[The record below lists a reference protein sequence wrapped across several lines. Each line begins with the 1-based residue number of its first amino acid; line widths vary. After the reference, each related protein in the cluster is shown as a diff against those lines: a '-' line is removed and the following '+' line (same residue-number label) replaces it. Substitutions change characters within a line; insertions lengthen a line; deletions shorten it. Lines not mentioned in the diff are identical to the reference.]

1 MADLSFISNAHP
13 NYIEG
18 LYQQYKQTPDSL
30 DGSWAQFFAGF
41 EYAANGNNGS
51 TTHAAAAPNIALSS
65 KEFQVFALI
74 NAYRERAHFLSDTNP
89 IRHRKDRNAQLALA
103 NFGLTDADLQTPF
116 VAANELGL
124 GTATLQQIIDKLT
137 DIYLGHI
144 GFEFMY
150 IQHVEM
156 REWLRRRIETHSSKN
171 YGLTPN
177 KKQRILDKLNEGV
190 GFEQFLDAK
199 FTSTKRFSLEGG
211 DTTIPA
217 LDALINRSAIFGT
230 QEVTIGMAHRGRL
243 NVLCNILGK
252 TYKQVLGEFEGKF
265 APDEDQ
271 KTSDVKVVMGSGDV
285 KYHLGFSSQITT
297 PEGNDV
303 YLRLLPNP
311 SHLECAAPVVQGYTR
326 AKIDLTYGGDVNK
339 VLPITIHGDAAIAGQ
354 GVVYETLQMSGLE
367 GYATGGTVHFIIN
380 NQIGFTTVFE
390 DARTGNYC
398 TSLAAM
404 TNSPV
409 LHINGNDPEAVVWAM
424 EFAADYRQ
432 TFHNDIFIDMV
443 CYRKWGHNEGE
454 DAGYTNLRIFKE
466 VLVNYKDIKDYYEK
480 ENPRDLYAARL
491 IAEKVITPESLEAMK
506 SVFREHLQHDLDDV
520 KQDILGYT
528 RQPIE
533 KAWRELKR
541 GTFTEA
547 DFENSPKTAVEK
559 AVIEKILTHLNRKPD
574 NFNVYDK
581 VDRLLKGLTK
591 SIEADKLDWGTCEL
605 LAYGS
610 LLLEG
615 YDVRMSGQDVKRG
628 TFSHRQSVFFD
639 TKEELEYNRISDIAA
654 DQGQFRI
661 FNSLL
666 SEFAVMGFEYGYS
679 LATPNS
685 LVVWEGQFGDFFN
698 GAQTIVDQFI
708 VAGETKWKRQSGLVL
723 LLPHGMEGQGPEHSS
738 GRMERF
744 LQQCA
749 EWNITIAN
757 ASTPANMFHL
767 LRRQLHRNFR
777 KPLVVFTPKS
787 LLRDDA
793 CTSPVADFTTGGFQE
808 VLDDVL
814 FMGDRIKNAKNV
826 KRLILCS
833 GKVYYDLLKQR
844 TELGKTDVALV
855 RVEQLYPF
863 PQTQIDAILA
873 KYKQAK
879 LVWVQE
885 EAENMGAARHLL
897 ATFRPDLH
905 VIARPAAAA
914 PAVGFMAVH
923 KTQQADLMAAAFAY

>member
-1 MADLSFISNAHP
+1 MADLSFITNAHP

-18 LYQQYKQTPDSL
+18 LYAQYKQDPNSV
-30 DGSWAQFFAGF
+30 DGSWAMFFAGF
-41 EYAANGNNGS
+41 EYAGESSGE
-51 TTHAAAAPNIALSS
+51 AAANTGANFAISP
-65 KEFQVFALI
+65 KEFSVFRLI
-74 NAYRERAHFLSDTNP
+74 NEYRERAHFLSNTNP
-89 IRHRKDRNAQLALA
+89 IRHRKDRHAQLAIEC
-103 NFGLTDADLQTPF
+103 FGLTEADLQTSF
-116 VAANELGL
+116 VAGNELGL
-124 GTATLQQIIDKLT
+124 GTATLQQILDKLQ

-144 GFEFMY
+144 GFEYMY
-150 IQHVEM
+150 IQNVEM
-156 REWLRRRIETHSSKN
+156 RNWIRRRIETHSSKN
-171 YGLTPN
+171 YGLNTT
-177 KKQRILDKLNEGV
+177 KKLRILDKLNEGV

-199 FTSTKRFSLEGG
+199 FSSTKRFSLEGG

-217 LDALINRSAIFGT
+217 LDALINRSAVFGVE
-230 QEVTIGMAHRGRL
+230 EVTIGMAHRGRL

-252 TYKQVLGEFEGKF
+252 TYQQVLGEFEGKF

-271 KTSDVKVVMGSGDV
+271 NDNDMKVVMGSGDV
-285 KYHLGFSSQITT
+285 KYHLGFSSQVTT
-297 PEGNDV
+297 PEGNEI
-303 YLRLLPNP
+303 YLKLLPNP
-311 SHLECAAPVVQGYTR
+311 SHLECAASVVQGYTR
-326 AKIDLTYGGDVNK
+326 AKIDLTYNGDANK
-339 VLPITIHGDAAIAGQ
+339 VLPITLHGDAAIAGQ
-354 GVVYETLQMSGLE
+354 GVVYETLQMAGLE
-367 GYATGGTVHFIIN
+367 GYTTGGTVHFIIN

-390 DARTGNYC
+390 DARTGSYC

-404 TNSPV
+404 TDSPV
-409 LHINGNDPEAVVWAM
+409 LHVNGNDPEAVVWAM

-491 IAEKVITPESLEAMK
+491 IAENVITSEKLEAMK

-520 KQDILGYT
+520 KQDILVYT
-528 RQPIE
+528 HQPTE
-533 KAWRELKR
+533 QAWRELKR
-541 GTFTEA
+541 SNFTA
-547 DFENSPKTAVEK
+547 SDFDKSPATAIDK
-559 AVIEKILTHLNRKPD
+559 AIVEKILTHINRKPD
-574 NFNVYDK
+574 NFNVYEK

-591 SIEADKLDWGTCEL
+591 SIENDKLDWGTSEM

-615 YDVRMSGQDVKRG
+615 FDVRMSGQDVKRG

-639 TKEELEYNRISDIAA
+639 TQDELEYNRISDLAA
-654 DQGQFRI
+654 EQGQFRI

-787 LLRDDA
+787 LLRA
-793 CTSPVADFTTGGFQE
+793 EVCTSSVTDFTTGGFQE
-808 VLDDVL
+808 VIDDADVNP
-814 FMGDRIKNAKNV
+814 KEV

-833 GKVYYDLLKQR
+833 GKVYYDLLKKR

-855 RVEQLYPF
+855 RLEQLYPF
-863 PQTQIDAILA
+863 PESQVEAILA
-873 KYKQAK
+873 KYKKAK

-885 EAENMGAARHLL
+885 EAENMGAARHLI
-897 ATFRPDLH
+897 ACFRRDLH
-905 VIARPAAAA
+905 IIARPTAAA

-923 KTQQADLMAAAFAY
+923 KAQDAALMDEAFNY

>member
-1 MADLSFISNAHP
+1 MANLSFITNAHP

-18 LYQQYKQTPDSL
+18 LYQQFKQDSSLL

-41 EYAANGNNGS
+41 EYAADAAGTATNGAA
-51 TTHAAAAPNIALSS
+51 TTQTFAFSD
-65 KEFQVFALI
+65 KEFKVLNLI
-74 NAYRERAHFLSDTNP
+74 NGYRERGHFLSDTNP
-89 IRHRKDRNAQLALA
+89 IRHRKDRHAKLALED
-103 NFGLTDADLQTPF
+103 FGLSTNDLNTPF
-116 VAANELGL
+116 LAGNELGL
-124 GTATLQQIIDKLT
+124 GTATLQQIVDRLN
-137 DIYLGHI
+137 DIYTGHI
-144 GFEFMY
+144 AFEYMY
-150 IQHVEM
+150 IVNDDM
-156 REWLRRRIETHSSKN
+156 REWVRRRIEAHSSKN
-171 YGLTPN
+171 YSLTDV
-177 KKQRILDKLNEGV
+177 KKRRILDKLNEGV

-217 LDALINRSAIFGT
+217 IDALINRSAIFGVK
-230 QEVTIGMAHRGRL
+230 EVTIGMAHRGRL
-243 NVLCNILGK
+243 NVLCNIMGK

-265 APDEDQ
+265 ANEGEM
-271 KTSDVKVVMGSGDV
+271 MGSGDV

-297 PEGNDV
+297 LEGNKV
-303 YLRLLPNP
+303 YLKLLPNP

-326 AKIDLTYGGDVNK
+326 AKIDLEYDGNVNE

-367 GYATGGTVHFIIN
+367 GYHTGGTVHFVIN

-409 LHINGNDPEAVVWAM
+409 LHVNGNDPEAVVWAM

-491 IAEKVITPESLEAMK
+491 LVEKVITEEQLDAMK
-506 SVFREHLQHDLDDV
+506 SVFREHLQQDLDDI
-520 KQDILGYT
+520 KQNKLGYT
-528 RQPIE
+528 YQEGE
-533 KAWRELKR
+533 KAWKELKR
-541 GTFTEA
+541 DSFDAA
-547 DFENSPKTAVEK
+547 DFVHSPETGVNRE
-559 AVIEKILTHLNRKPD
+559 VIEKILAHLNRKPEGY
-574 NFNVYDK
+574 NIYDK

-591 SIEADKLDWGTCEL
+591 AIETDKLDWGTAEL
-605 LAYGS
+605 LAYGT

-615 YDVRMSGQDVKRG
+615 QDVRMSGQDVKRG

-639 TKEELEYNRISDIAA
+639 TKDEREYSRISDIAEN
-654 DQGQFRI
+654 QGKFRI

-679 LATPNS
+679 LANPKS
-685 LVVWEGQFGDFFN
+685 LVIWEGQFGDFFN
-698 GAQTIVDQFI
+698 GAQTIIDQFI

-738 GRMERF
+738 GRIERF

-767 LRRQLHRNFR
+767 LRRQQHRNFR

-787 LLRDDA
+787 LLRAEA
-793 CTSPVADFTTGGFQE
+793 CTSSIAEFTTGGFQE
-808 VLDDVL
+808 VIDDAM
-814 FMGDRIKNAKNV
+814 FTAKTAKNAKRV
-826 KRLILCS
+826 ILCS
-833 GKVYYDLLKQR
+833 GKVYYDLAKKRQDENR
-844 TELGKTDVALV
+844 SDVALV
-855 RVEQLYPF
+855 RLEQLYPF
-863 PQTQIDAILA
+863 PQAQVEAILA
-873 KYKQAK
+873 KYKKAE

-885 EAENMGAARHLL
+885 EAENMGAARHLQVVFDGNL
-897 ATFRPDLH
+897 R

-914 PAVGFMAVH
+914 PAVGLMTMH
-923 KTQQADLMAAAFAY
+923 RSQETDLFAEAFNY